1 MVDALHHQ
9 SCLPDQLHAGVAER
23 NIYQQHSCSAKCLVV
38 QQTVKAEQRNN
49 RLKEQRMYDVELEPE
64 VIKCLVNYR
73 KLFDVLRVSVDLD
86 VYTHLASPATAH
98 CLSKTLGI
106 DEYFLSYL
114 LDTLLRIGL
123 VDISGEVDGSP
134 AYRSSAE
141 AYQYLSRESQLYLG
155 KERFH
160 DEETNKLLERF
171 ITEGPSGD
179 VVRKDYWTR
188 EIVEK
193 VQVGAL
199 LGGVQSA
206 VKHIDLAGCKCLL
219 DIGGGHGLYS
229 IFFTQKYPH
238 LRACI
243 LDLPQIISLTKEN
256 IARLRA
262 SARVSA
268 VAGDYHTFKPSSKI
282 DAVFLSNVTS
292 DHDELRVLL
301 GRCHG
306 FLINR
311 GVVILRS
318 FVSDGA
324 PDVWSALSTLER
336 YARRGRFA
344 FTHDDL
350 IAGLRDAGFVDVSDV
365 HAANGVVIVR
375 GNK

>member
-1 MVDALHHQ
+1 
-9 SCLPDQLHAGVAER
+9 
-23 NIYQQHSCSAKCLVV
+23 
-38 QQTVKAEQRNN
+38 
-49 RLKEQRMYDVELEPE
+49 MYDVELEPE

-73 KLFDVLRVSVDLD
+73 KLFDVLRISVDLD
-86 VYTHLASPATAH
+86 IYTHLASPSTAH

-123 VDISGEVDGSP
+123 VDTSSEVDGSL

-141 AYQYLSRESQLYLG
+141 AYQYLNRESPLYLG
-155 KERFH
+155 KERLH
-160 DEETNKLLERF
+160 DEETSKLLERF
-171 ITEGPSGD
+171 IIEGPSDD
-179 VVRKDYWTR
+179 VVREDYWTR

-199 LGGVQSA
+199 LGGAQSV
-206 VKHIDLAGCKCLL
+206 VKHIDLAGCRCLL

-229 IFFTQKYPH
+229 IFLTKKYPH

-256 IARLRA
+256 IERLRA

-268 VAGDYHTFKPSSKI
+268 VAGDYHTFKPSRRF
-282 DAVFLSNVTS
+282 DAVFVSNVTS
-292 DHDELRVLL
+292 DRDELRVLL
-301 GRCHG
+301 GRCHS
-306 FLINR
+306 FLIDR

-318 FVSDGA
+318 FVSNSSL
-324 PDVWSALSTLER
+324 DVWSAMSTLER

-344 FTHDDL
+344 FTRDDL
-350 IAGLRDAGFVDVSDV
+350 ITGLRDAGFVDVSDV